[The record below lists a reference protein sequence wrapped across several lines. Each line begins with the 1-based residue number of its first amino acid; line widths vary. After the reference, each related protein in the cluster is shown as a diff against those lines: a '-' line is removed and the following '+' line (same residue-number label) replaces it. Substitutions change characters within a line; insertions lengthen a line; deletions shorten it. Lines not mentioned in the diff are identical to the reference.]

1 MRQRAICAKR
11 LADGWPNGSP
21 WVRARGRALRN
32 CLRTAQ
38 GQARSRSIGEEPSGR
53 GGPRARP
60 LLLHWR
66 GALGPSPKA
75 QPMAS
80 TRSACKPFCSAR
92 PRART
97 QGRAMK
103 RPAQTFR
110 PSKRPCKRLRLAA
123 QTFFN
128 LFLLPPCARHS
139 LLLHLQPSAMGRAF
153 RRGAGNPHSPSD

>member
-11 LADGWPNGSP
+11 LAKGKAIALP

-75 QPMAS
+75 QPMACNCS
-80 TRSACKPFCSAR
+80 VCKPFCRAR

-97 QGRAMK
+97 TGSPLARPRPVQGHKGLLRWQKA
-103 RPAQTFR
+103 PAKGP
-110 PSKRPCKRLRLAA
+110 PSGPKFFS
-123 QTFFN
+123 TFFHK
-128 LFLLPPCARHS
+128 PPCA
-139 LLLHLQPSAMGRAF
+139 LSADVVNLRQFKGQNRFTMGL
-153 RRGAGNPHSPSD
+153 